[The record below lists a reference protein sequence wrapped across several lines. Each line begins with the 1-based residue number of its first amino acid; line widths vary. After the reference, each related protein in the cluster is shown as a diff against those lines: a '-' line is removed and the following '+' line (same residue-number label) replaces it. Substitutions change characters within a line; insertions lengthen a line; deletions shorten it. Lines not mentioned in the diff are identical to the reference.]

1 MKQAFFKSVCFS
13 IGSSEISCFTLL
25 LLTRD
30 KLTVFEKKKSSKVK
44 YDNVGEKFTFSRWA
58 EMMCREDFS
67 LDDIKRAHRSKPDS
81 PPKTVVCELHFEKD
95 ENLDYRTNLTL
106 EPKPHRNCPPGF
118 TPKANPVPKKWIE
131 AAIKNLNNP
140 FIEKVIDYKNKT
152 KLCEIKQV
160 SQPKITGSLK
170 IIVESVPP
178 NFQSDPNQE
187 NFSIQKDYFQ
197 ERHVQEF
204 PDEQPEKVSEIGISN
219 PNPNQDIKSQ
229 EVLDDDNDIIMKNET
244 SSGSVNS
251 NDSEIIPESFEKIY
265 FKKNYYVETLLQRKY
280 EVSRNKVIIPNDDY
294 EEIFGSGE
302 YQSPD
307 YKSGAIRIVLKSDLK
322 KALKNNENIPFR
334 EKIIGYINKSSL
346 TFEDQIGKEVIKKW
360 KLERPETN
368 ILQIHDVQDENIEEQ
383 NTQEI
388 PTQQESY
395 RKLEIGV
402 QSVQDQSADK
412 KIIQKYN
419 LLEKQELEKGPNIV
433 TEKSSVLIIDKQIGI
448 LGGKT
453 YSRKLHSTATR
464 PDNDIEIKLK
474 LLKSFLDKPVVF
486 DSTVDNN
493 LKVTNQVLR
502 KSLSNLL
509 EIQRKSK

>member
-1 MKQAFFKSVCFS
+1 
-13 IGSSEISCFTLL
+13 
-25 LLTRD
+25 
-30 KLTVFEKKKSSKVK
+30 
-44 YDNVGEKFTFSRWA
+44 
-58 EMMCREDFS
+58 MMCRKDFS
-67 LDDIKRAHRSKPDS
+67 LDDIIRAHRSKPNS
-81 PPKTVVCELHFEKD
+81 PPDSVVCELHFEKD
-95 ENLDYRTNLTL
+95 ENLDYRTNLSL

-131 AAIKNLNNP
+131 AAIKNLDNP
-140 FIEKVIDYKNKT
+140 FREKVIDYKNKT
-152 KLCEIKQV
+152 ELCEIKQV
-160 SQPKITGSLK
+160 SQPKIAGSLK

-178 NFQSDPNQE
+178 NLHSDPNQE
-187 NFSIQKDYFQ
+187 NCSIQEGYFQ

-219 PNPNQDIKSQ
+219 PNSNQYIKSQ
-229 EVLDDDNDIIMKNET
+229 ETLDDDNDIIMKNET
-244 SSGSVNS
+244 SSGSGNS

-265 FKKNYYVETLLQRKY
+265 FKKGYYAETLLQRKY
-280 EVSRNKVIIPNDDY
+280 EVSRSKVIIPNDDY

-334 EKIIGYINKSSL
+334 EKILGYINKSSL
-346 TFEDQIGKEVIKKW
+346 TFEDQIGKEVIKKR

-368 ILQIHDVQDENIEEQ
+368 ILQIHDKGVPDENIEEE

-395 RKLEIGV
+395 KNLEIGV
-402 QSVQDQSADK
+402 QSVQDQSAYN
-412 KIIQKYN
+412 KIIQEYD
-419 LLEKQELEKGPNIV
+419 LPEKQELEKGPNIV
-433 TEKSSVLIIDKQIGI
+433 TEKTSVPIIDKEIGI

-464 PDNDIEIKLK
+464 PDKDIEIKLK
-474 LLKSFLDKPVVF
+474 LLKSFLDKPVVI

-509 EIQRKSK
+509 EIQRNSK